1 MKETFPEKPTIEIS
15 VAEYFDLAKSKAT
28 AEALLSLIHNK
39 KRHYEGLSR
48 EEVELLYKLYISGG
62 EDD

>member
-1 MKETFPEKPTIEIS
+1 MHEKPTVGIS
-15 VAEYFDLAKSKAT
+15 LVEYFELAKGHAT
-28 AEALLSLIHNK
+28 AEALLSLIHEK
-39 KRHYEGLSR
+39 KKLFSGISR